1 VTIDSDK
8 LLNLLLFVVA
18 VVVAMVDLLT
28 LLKAVVGQIPHLY
41 ALNTV
46 VPLRTLGSASMA
58 NGPLVRKHG

>member
-1 VTIDSDK
+1 MVD
-8 LLNLLLFVVA
+8 V
-18 VVVAMVDLLT
+18 VDLLA